1 VTVYTVTLDLNRHT
15 QQRHDVV
22 GYFVDRRWEG
32 DPSAYGS
39 RKARASFTYRA
50 FVPDPVARI
59 DPGFRFETHALLL
72 DAAAAVTALNAA
84 DASIG
89 LEAIGPLLL
98 RSEAVGSSAIEGH
111 AVSQRNLARALV
123 QPDAA
128 RGAARIVAANVL
140 AMEEAISLG
149 EADRPLTADDV
160 LAIHR
165 RLMAHD
171 PKAGPG
177 AFRTEQNWVGGRV
190 LTSPYDAR
198 YIPPPES
205 EVIPLVEDLIAFL
218 NRDDLPPVA
227 QAAIAHAQFET
238 IHPFI
243 DGNGRVGRCLI
254 HVVFRRRGI
263 STRFVPP
270 VSVVLAASPDA
281 YVAGLEGYRST
292 GIEAWCAAFAEAT
305 ERAAILGTRISE
317 EIAALVAEWFERA
330 GRPRRDSSTAKIIP
344 LLPAQPITSAVTIRA
359 AIGTRHQRAL
369 EGLRALESAGVIK
382 KVSGRDWDQQF
393 AAEEIFD
400 LVERYE
406 AQVKTPAAQTVG
418 R

>member
-1 VTVYTVTLDLNRHT
+1 MIALTRQSKRGFDALGRY
-15 QQRHDVV
+15 
-22 GYFVDRRWEG
+22 VDRRWEG
-32 DPSAYGS
+32 DPGAYGP
-39 RKARASFTYRA
+39 RKARASFSYRA
-50 FVPDPVARI
+50 FVPDPIAQLG
-59 DPGFRFETHALLL
+59 PTFHFETHALLG
-72 DAAAAVTALNAA
+72 DAERAVRALNAD

-149 EADRPLTADDV
+149 EVTRPVTMDDV
-160 LAIHR
+160 LAIHA

-171 PKAGPG
+171 AKARPG
-177 AFRTEQNWVGGRV
+177 ELRTEQNWIGGRV

-198 YIPPPES
+198 YVPPPES
-205 EVIPLVEDLIAFL
+205 EVAALVEDLVTYL
-218 NRDDLPPVA
+218 NRDDIPAVA

-254 HVVFRRRGI
+254 HVVFRRRGVAP
-263 STRFVPP
+263 RFVPP
-270 VSVVLAASPDA
+270 VSVVLAARADA
-281 YVAGLEGYRST
+281 YVAGLEGFRT
-292 GIEAWCAAFAEAT
+292 DGLEAWCAAFAEAT
-305 ERAAILGTRISE
+305 ERAAVLGE
-317 EIAALVAEWFERA
+317 EIGRETATLVAEWFERA
-330 GRPRRDSSTAKIIP
+330 NRPRRDSSTARIIP
-344 LLPAQPITSAVTIRA
+344 LLPAQPIASAATIRA

-369 EGLRALESAGVIK
+369 EGLRALEATGVVRK
-382 KVSGRDWDQQF
+382 LPGRDWDQQF

-400 LVERYE
+400 LVERFE
-406 AQVKTPAAQTVG
+406 ARARTPH
-418 R
+418 

>member
-1 VTVYTVTLDLNRHT
+1 MSK
-15 QQRHDVV
+15 
-22 GYFVDRRWEG
+22 FVERRWEG
-32 DPSAYGS
+32 DPSAYGP

-50 FVPDPVARI
+50 FVPDPIAHLS
-59 DPGFRFETHALLL
+59 PAFRFETHALVR
-72 DAAAAVTALNAA
+72 DAEAAVTALNAA

-123 QPDAA
+123 EPDAA

-149 EADRPLTADDV
+149 EADRLLVVDDV

-171 PKAGPG
+171 PKARPG
-177 AFRTEQNWVGGRV
+177 QLRTEQNWIGGRV

-205 EVIPLVEDLIAFL
+205 EVGPLIEDLVEFL
-218 NRDDLPPVA
+218 SRDDLPAVA

-243 DGNGRVGRCLI
+243 DGNGRVGRSLI
-254 HVVFRRRGI
+254 YVVLRRRGI
-263 STRFVPP
+263 APRFVPP
-270 VSVVLAASPDA
+270 VSVVLAARPDA
-281 YVAGLEGYRST
+281 YVAGLEGFRSD
-292 GIEAWCAAFAEAT
+292 GQEAWCAAFAEAT
-305 ERAAILGTRISE
+305 ERAAVLGAEISRDT
-317 EIAALVAEWFERA
+317 AALVAEWFARA
-330 GRPRRDSSTAKIIP
+330 NHPRRDSSTARIIP
-344 LLPAQPITSAVTIRA
+344 LLPAQPITSAATIRA
-359 AIGTRHQRAL
+359 AIGARHQRAL
-369 EGLRALESAGVIK
+369 EGLRALEVAGVVRK
-382 KVSGRDWDQQF
+382 LSGRDWDQQF
-393 AAEEIFD
+393 AAEEIFE

-406 AQVKTPAAQTVG
+406 ARAKTPIFRASPSMP
-418 R
+418 

>member
-1 VTVYTVTLDLNRHT
+1 LSRIVE
-15 QQRHDVV
+15 
-22 GYFVDRRWEG
+22 RRWEG
-32 DPSAYGS
+32 DAAAYGP

-50 FVPDPVARI
+50 FIPDPIAHI
-59 DPGFRFETHALLL
+59 APAFQFETHALLG
-72 DAAAAVTALNAA
+72 DAEAAVQALNAE
-84 DASIG
+84 DASVG

-123 QPDAA
+123 EPDAA

-149 EADRPLTADDV
+149 EADRLLTSDDI

-165 RLMAHD
+165 RLMGHD
-171 PKAGPG
+171 PKARPG
-177 AFRTEQNWVGGRV
+177 ELRTEQNWIGGRV

-205 EVIPLVEDLIAFL
+205 EVAPLIEDLISFL
-218 NRDDLPPVA
+218 NREDIPAVA

-263 STRFVPP
+263 AARFVPP
-270 VSVVLAASPDA
+270 VSVVLAARPDA
-281 YVAGLEGYRST
+281 YVAGLEGFR
-292 GIEAWCAAFAEAT
+292 GDGLEAWCAAFAEAT
-305 ERAAILGTRISE
+305 ERAAILGTEISRE
-317 EIAALVAEWFERA
+317 TATLVAEWFVRA
-330 GRPRRDSSTAKIIP
+330 NRPRRDSSTAKIIP
-344 LLPAQPITSAVTIRA
+344 LLPAQPITSAATIRA
-359 AIGTRHQRAL
+359 AIGSRHQRAL
-369 EGLRALESAGVIK
+369 EGLRALEAAGVVRK
-382 KVSGRDWDQQF
+382 LSGRDWDQQF

-406 AQVKTPAAQTVG
+406 ARARTPDVRAGDA
-418 R
+418 